1 MCKKVWKT
9 AARTALCLCLS
20 LWMAMAPCAEG
31 YAYGGKNIYQDL
43 ATEMPGAAEAST
55 EAAPGEETPEKSGTD
70 TNPGQELLM
79 AVQPAEASAAEDTA
93 AETAAPEG
101 STVQEEPV
109 QDGSAAGTEAG
120 TGTEQ
125 EAAVIE
131 EPQDPQP
138 GETTPSTAETDEASA
153 ITDSAG
159 TSGETGDGSISE
171 VSDSPETAGTPE
183 TKQETTADV
192 ETSTSDAT
200 TETEKSKE
208 AETTEKPEESKA
220 TDGSNETESSQES
233 EESEEL
239 EEEEILLG
247 RKLKAAP
254 ALKAAGSVHTEK
266 AVNSSAVEVVK
277 LGSTA
282 DSAYAF
288 SLRPNSATTIEPFGF
303 KSGEVYRESD
313 KRFTAYVS
321 SDSQSGNCGF
331 WIYNAGRYHGKVVDV
346 KGTIT
351 YKSGETPTIFFGT
364 SGASFGCWFQN
375 YPYFIRYD
383 LYTKENGKEVPL
395 KVTMSATLLDID
407 YYQKFAV
414 KANSGSIAKIQVT
427 NTSEVWYGT
436 NSAYPDWKYL
446 FAGSDTDYPT
456 TPIEEAVKAEA
467 RVLFRDTGSFSVAYS
482 SQQYESLFPGM
493 GMDDNIV
500 AWKWTDDA
508 KEAVRNGEWYDG
520 PKHYMAFSAIAFG
533 PYDVPTPVKTVT
545 DADETEVTANTIS
558 DTETF
563 NFDISQEVPYERDE
577 AYYYSAFVMKDTVP
591 TGLKVMSVKI
601 LNEAGGNATG
611 KFNVKTSGQTVTAT
625 ALDTSAGSFYN
636 QEYTMQIFCKYDPS
650 AGNSGPWKNQASVE
664 VTRNGKTETK
674 KSNETT
680 TEIPF
685 RKVTTEVVN
694 GTITPSDTKVKVGT
708 DKKID
713 YSPKEGHFLTSISVD
728 EKEIDQAGYP
738 STYSFTNIQADHKIK
753 VVYSPNPTKQVVDSK
768 GSDIN
773 GKLIGQGSTIT
784 YKINVTNASDFAKTV
799 TVTDQIPAGVT
810 FVSADNGGTAKDS
823 TVTWAN
829 ASVPAKSTKTVSF
842 TAKATGEGSIRNAAK
857 VQIAGQEL
865 PTNEVTNEIIPPPKK
880 SVTDQSGKDVDKMD
894 VEFEEELT
902 YHVTV
907 KNSADTEK
915 TFTLTDAVPAHAEL
929 VSAGDGGEVKDGSI
943 TWTLQLAAGAE
954 KTVSFVVKTKDK
966 NCRIENTAKQ
976 TVDDLSMDSNTVV
989 NYVQPDPIKTAS
1001 LSDVKGKENATV
1013 EAPANPTAA
1022 AGQDCNEKIFFRTED
1037 NTVIYTITWKNIT
1050 DTPTEFT
1057 LRDEIP
1063 KGMEILS
1070 VSDGGATERNTVIWT
1085 GTAESGEE
1093 VVRTVTVRMPDGA
1106 KASVFRNRAGLSSSR
1121 TRRETNDVVTYLT
1134 DPPSKKVVDSSG
1146 ADVDGQVID
1155 YGTPYEYRVTIHNP
1169 REEKTVFT
1177 VTDRVPDEL
1186 TILGVIG
1193 HAHLGGQTVTWTEE
1207 LAPDEARTLVIRF
1220 EAKKSAQDARVDN
1233 TAYVSTPQYERDT
1246 QTVTNYVMVDPV
1258 KKVLSKEKED
1268 VHGFLRKAGDI
1279 LTYVIVVK
1287 NPADTEQEVTV
1298 TDPLPR
1304 GTDFIS
1310 ADHDGTGK
1318 KNTVTWNLVLSS
1330 EETVE
1335 LTATVRIKEGTEGE
1349 ILKNKAQ
1356 VRFRSTGKDTNEVE
1370 NPVMPDPVK
1379 KVLDKSGNDIDG
1391 HPIDLGQIITYSI
1404 TQENPA
1410 NDEKTFVITDEVPQ
1424 HMKWDRILDGGKESG
1439 GTITWEVTIPAHGR
1453 KTVSFTASALKKAF
1467 QYENQAVVTADGVR
1481 KTTNTVINA
1490 VPEDPVKSVAL
1501 KDGTDADG
1509 KTVFAGS
1516 ELVYGVTVN
1525 NPFGYEKEFIVTDRI
1540 PEHTEYVG
1548 SDNGGKLQDGAV
1560 VWKLKMKKNETR
1572 TIHVTVKVKD
1582 DTENVKLVNRAT
1594 QSADSWKKETN
1605 EVVAYV
1611 PFHPKK
1617 EVLNERGESCNES
1630 IVKPGDVLT
1639 YRITVYNPKEAGT
1652 AHYVIRD
1659 FYPSDKVQFLYA
1671 SDRGK
1676 ESDDGGRRKVRW
1688 EVDVAPGKE
1697 REVSFRVCVR
1707 DQKEPI
1713 ANCAEAEL
1721 GGHTV
1726 QTGTVVNYLL
1736 TASDAEKFVYYS
1748 GKEWNKQE
1756 VETGLLLEYRIR
1768 VHNPSANERT
1778 LRVTDVLDTHL
1789 EYKDSSHGGRYE
1801 NGSVVWDVK
1810 LAGNTD
1816 LFVTVTAKVKENTP
1830 GGTVIRNR
1838 AKVSIDGKEITTN
1851 EVENPVKKTDP
1862 PAAAR
1867 VINAMKTGD
1876 NGKVLFSGI
1885 LMALSGM
1892 GIALWVLRRKVRG

>member
-1 MCKKVWKT
+1 M
-9 AARTALCLCLS
+9 
-20 LWMAMAPCAEG
+20 
-31 YAYGGKNIYQDL
+31 
-43 ATEMPGAAEAST
+43 
-55 EAAPGEETPEKSGTD
+55 
-70 TNPGQELLM
+70 
-79 AVQPAEASAAEDTA
+79 
-93 AETAAPEG
+93 
-101 STVQEEPV
+101 
-109 QDGSAAGTEAG
+109 
-120 TGTEQ
+120 
-125 EAAVIE
+125 
-131 EPQDPQP
+131 
-138 GETTPSTAETDEASA
+138 
-153 ITDSAG
+153 
-159 TSGETGDGSISE
+159 
-171 VSDSPETAGTPE
+171 
-183 TKQETTADV
+183 
-192 ETSTSDAT
+192 
-200 TETEKSKE
+200 KE
-208 AETTEKPEESKA
+208 S
-220 TDGSNETESSQES
+220 
-233 EESEEL
+233 
-239 EEEEILLG
+239 
-247 RKLKAAP
+247 
-254 ALKAAGSVHTEK
+254 
-266 AVNSSAVEVVK
+266 
-277 LGSTA
+277 
-282 DSAYAF
+282 
-288 SLRPNSATTIEPFGF
+288 
-303 KSGEVYRESD
+303 
-313 KRFTAYVS
+313 
-321 SDSQSGNCGF
+321 
-331 WIYNAGRYHGKVVDV
+331 
-346 KGTIT
+346 
-351 YKSGETPTIFFGT
+351 
-364 SGASFGCWFQN
+364 
-375 YPYFIRYD
+375 
-383 LYTKENGKEVPL
+383 
-395 KVTMSATLLDID
+395 
-407 YYQKFAV
+407 
-414 KANSGSIAKIQVT
+414 
-427 NTSEVWYGT
+427 
-436 NSAYPDWKYL
+436 
-446 FAGSDTDYPT
+446 
-456 TPIEEAVKAEA
+456 
-467 RVLFRDTGSFSVAYS
+467 
-482 SQQYESLFPGM
+482 
-493 GMDDNIV
+493 
-500 AWKWTDDA
+500 
-508 KEAVRNGEWYDG
+508 
-520 PKHYMAFSAIAFG
+520 
-533 PYDVPTPVKTVT
+533 
-545 DADETEVTANTIS
+545 
-558 DTETF
+558 
-563 NFDISQEVPYERDE
+563 
-577 AYYYSAFVMKDTVP
+577 
-591 TGLKVMSVKI
+591 
-601 LNEAGGNATG
+601 
-611 KFNVKTSGQTVTAT
+611 
-625 ALDTSAGSFYN
+625 
-636 QEYTMQIFCKYDPS
+636 
-650 AGNSGPWKNQASVE
+650 
-664 VTRNGKTETK
+664 
-674 KSNETT
+674 
-680 TEIPF
+680 
-685 RKVTTEVVN
+685 
-694 GTITPSDTKVKVGT
+694 
-708 DKKID
+708 
-713 YSPKEGHFLTSISVD
+713 
-728 EKEIDQAGYP
+728 
-738 STYSFTNIQADHKIK
+738 
-753 VVYSPNPTKQVVDSK
+753 
-768 GSDIN
+768 
-773 GKLIGQGSTIT
+773 
-784 YKINVTNASDFAKTV
+784 
-799 TVTDQIPAGVT
+799 
-810 FVSADNGGTAKDS
+810 
-823 TVTWAN
+823 
-829 ASVPAKSTKTVSF
+829 
-842 TAKATGEGSIRNAAK
+842 
-857 VQIAGQEL
+857 
-865 PTNEVTNEIIPPPKK
+865 
-880 SVTDQSGKDVDKMD
+880 
-894 VEFEEELT
+894 
-902 YHVTV
+902 
-907 KNSADTEK
+907 
-915 TFTLTDAVPAHAEL
+915 
-929 VSAGDGGEVKDGSI
+929 
-943 TWTLQLAAGAE
+943 
-954 KTVSFVVKTKDK
+954 
-966 NCRIENTAKQ
+966 
-976 TVDDLSMDSNTVV
+976 
-989 NYVQPDPIKTAS
+989 
-1001 LSDVKGKENATV
+1001 
-1013 EAPANPTAA
+1013 
-1022 AGQDCNEKIFFRTED
+1022 FFRTED
-1037 NTVIYTITWKNIT
+1037 NTAIYTITWKNIT

-1070 VSDGGATERNTVIWT
+1070 VSDGGTTERNTVIWT

-1093 VVRTVTVRMPDGA
+1093 VVRTVTVRMPDGV

-1193 HAHLGGQTVTWTEE
+1193 HAHLGGQAVTWTEE

-1233 TAYVSTPQYERDT
+1233 TAHVSTPQYERDT
-1246 QTVTNYVMVDPV
+1246 ETVTNYVMVDPV

-1318 KNTVTWNLVLSS
+1318 KNTVTWNLVLSP

-1525 NPFGYEKEFIVTDRI
+1525 NPFGYEKEFTVTDKL

-1697 REVSFRVCVR
+1697 REVSFRVRVR

-1801 NGSVVWDVK
+1801 NGSVIWDVK

-1876 NGKVLFSGI
+1876 NGKMLFSGI